1 MLSAFSFAR
10 PAPGSLLCLIS
21 QEGSAKS
28 KMAGRSS
35 PLRRFGRRSYG
46 LALGLLLIA
55 ALTAFRAGEP
65 HLLAVLRETAFDSF
79 QQAMPRERDAD
90 LPIVIVDVDEASLA
104 RLGQWPW
111 PRALLG
117 ELTARLAEYGAASVG
132 FDMLFAEPDR
142 SDPLAGDATLAGA
155 AARVPTVFGAAA
167 GASAEVFPLKAGIAV
182 SGADPGAALPEL
194 QGFTLPLPELA
205 EAAAGVGVIN
215 LGQADAGTV
224 VRSLPLVWRHDGRI
238 VPSLPLEAL
247 RAAVGEAGLVVL
259 ADPAQA
265 GRVEAIRVSDWQVPT
280 DASGAMRLYFG
291 AAREGDFVSAADILG
306 DTELALAPLFAGK
319 IVFVGTSAAGLLD
332 LRRSTLDTVVP
343 GVAIHAQALEQ
354 ILTGVFLYRADW
366 VGGLEIVIFALGG
379 LVICVAVTFGG
390 PRIGAL
396 ASLGVIAATIGGAWW
411 AFAGFGVLLD
421 PSFPA
426 IGHVIVYA
434 VVAWFR
440 HAVADAD
447 RRRLRRAFAHYVEPA
462 LLVEIERSARDL
474 QLGGEVREL
483 TVMFCDVRN
492 YTALSERLPPQRVL
506 GLLNRMFDALGECI
520 LTRHGTIDK
529 FMGDAVMAFWNAP
542 LDVPGHAEQ
551 ACRAALGMR
560 AALAALNRTAEAD
573 GFEPVEIGIG
583 LSTGPALVGNMGS
596 QRRFDYS
603 CIGETVNVAARLEG
617 ACRHVGY
624 DILVTAEM
632 AGAVPQMALLPAGAL
647 ELRGVSQRQAS
658 FILVG
663 DEALAADPRFLELA
677 GAVGDFIA
685 DPAQDRLVRCQEL
698 AAAIEPGLGSFLAR
712 LPQRRGELAGF
723 SVEA

>member
-1 MLSAFSFAR
+1 
-10 PAPGSLLCLIS
+10 
-21 QEGSAKS
+21 
-28 KMAGRSS
+28 MAGRLS

-46 LALGLLLIA
+46 LALGLVLIA

-65 HLLAVLRETAFDSF
+65 HLLVVLRETAFDSF
-79 QQAMPRERDAD
+79 QQALPRQRDAD
-90 LPIVIVDVDEASLA
+90 LPIAIVDVDEASLA

-117 ELTARLAEYGAASVG
+117 ELTARLAEYGAASVS

-142 SDPLAGDATLAGA
+142 SDPVAGDAALAAA

-167 GASAEVFPLKAGIAV
+167 GASPAAFPAKAGIAI
-182 SGADPGAALPEL
+182 SGADPGEALPAL
-194 QGFTLPLPELA
+194 QGLTLPLPELV
-205 EAAAGVGVIN
+205 EAASGVGVIN

-224 VRSLPLVWRHDGRI
+224 VRSLPLLWRHDGRI

-247 RAAVGEAGLVVL
+247 RIAAGEAGLVVL

-265 GRVEAIRVSDWQVPT
+265 RRVEAIRVSDWQVPT

-291 AAREGDFVSAADILG
+291 AGREGDFVSAADIVG
-306 DTELALAPLFAGK
+306 DTELALAPLFAGR

-332 LRRSTLDTVVP
+332 LRRSTLDAVVP

-354 ILTGVFLYRADW
+354 VLTGVFLYRADW
-366 VGGLEIVIFALGG
+366 VGGLEIVVFALGG
-379 LVICVAVTFGG
+379 LIICLAVTYGG

-396 ASLGVIAATIGGAWW
+396 ASLAVIAATMGGAWW

-421 PSFPA
+421 PTFPA

-462 LLVEIERSARDL
+462 LLVEIERSAREL
-474 QLGGEVREL
+474 ELGGEVREL

-492 YTALSERLPPQRVL
+492 YTALSERLPPQLVL
-506 GLLNRMFDALGECI
+506 GLLNRMFDALGERI
-520 LTRHGTIDK
+520 VARHGTIDK
-529 FMGDAVMAFWNAP
+529 FMGDAIMAFWNAP
-542 LDVPGHAEQ
+542 LDVQEHAAE

-560 AALAALNRTAEAD
+560 AALAALNRTAAED

-596 QRRFDYS
+596 RRRFDYS

-632 AGAVPQMALLPAGAL
+632 AGAVPQMALLPAGVL

-663 DEALAADPRFLELA
+663 DETVAGDPRFAELA
-677 GAVGDFIA
+677 RAVGDFMA
-685 DPAQDRLVRCQEL
+685 DPEAGRFARCREL
-698 AAAIEPGLGSFLAR
+698 AAVIEPGLDGFLAR
-712 LPQRRGELAGF
+712 LSERRAELADF
-723 SVEA
+723 SEDV